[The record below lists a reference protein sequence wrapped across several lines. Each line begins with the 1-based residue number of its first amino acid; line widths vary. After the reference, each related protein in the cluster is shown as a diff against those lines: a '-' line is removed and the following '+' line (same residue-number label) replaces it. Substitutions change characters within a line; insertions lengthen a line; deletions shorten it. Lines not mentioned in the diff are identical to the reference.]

1 MAQPTAIGI
10 LTSGGDAQGMNAA
23 VRAVVRTALSRGVP
37 VYAFYEGYQG
47 MVEGGTQIRPLSW
60 DSVGG
65 IQQRGG
71 TIIGT
76 ARCAEFRERAGR
88 LRAAKNL
95 VERDIDRLVV
105 IGGDGSLSG
114 ADLFRHEWPGLLD
127 ELVQRGELAREQA
140 DRHPQ
145 LMIVGL
151 VGSIDN
157 DMVGTDPT
165 IGADSA
171 LHRIVEA
178 IDAIESTAASH
189 QRSFVVEVMGRRC
202 GYLAVVSALATGAS
216 AVLLPEHPPQ
226 HDNWEDELCALLHA
240 GRASGRRQSIVIV
253 AEGATDRHGQ
263 PISGAHIRQL
273 LEDRLGEDTRLT
285 VLGHVQRGGAPS
297 AFDRY
302 QGTVL
307 GYAAVEEL
315 LAASPASIPQLIG
328 VRGYHVTRAPL
339 VECVA
344 ETRQVAAD
352 LAERR
357 YPEAMARRGEIF
369 AAAVETYRTIMQAR
383 PSGASEGQRTL
394 RLAVLNAGDP
404 APGMNTAIRVA
415 VRLGLDRGHTIL
427 GVRGGFAGLGR
438 GDLLE
443 LNWQSVSGWG
453 RRGGA
458 ELGTSSSVSAGD
470 ELAPLLHQLAHW
482 QLDGLLVV
490 GGRSGYTTAVQ
501 LHSHIVA
508 SSGRSIPIVC
518 LPASIANDL
527 PGTGTS
533 IGADSAL
540 NTIVNILDL
549 VKQTAVATKQCY
561 VVEMAGGNCG
571 YLTLMSGLAAGAE
584 QVYLPEDGITLA
596 GLQADV
602 ARLKQGFAG
611 GKRLGLVLRN
621 ECADPIYTTG
631 FLHALFEK
639 EGGDLFDVQQV
650 VLGQLAQGGN
660 PSPLDR
666 ALATRLAAQ
675 GVARLVAEAEGGRQ
689 TCLCAGTSGGD
700 VTFHNLAD
708 LGAANEP
715 GRWALD
721 DQWWRDLR
729 PILDVMAQPGPPL
742 AERAV

>member
-1 MAQPTAIGI
+1 MAQPTGIGV

-23 VRAVVRTALSRGVP
+23 LRAVVRTALAHGVP
-37 VYAFYEGYQG
+37 AYAICEGYQG
-47 MVEGGTQIRPLSW
+47 MVDGGQQIRPLSW

-65 IQQRGG
+65 ILHRGG

-95 VERDIDRLVV
+95 VEHDIDRLVV

-114 ADLFRHEWPGLLD
+114 ADLFRHEWPGLLA
-127 ELVQRGELAREQA
+127 ELVQRGDLTREQA

-202 GYLAVVSALATGAS
+202 GYLALMSALATGAS

-226 HDNWEDELCALLHA
+226 RDDWEDELCALLHA
-240 GRASGRRQSIVIV
+240 GRASGRRQSIVVV

-273 LEDRLGEDTRLT
+273 LEERLGEDTRLT

-302 QGTVL
+302 QSTVL

-315 LAASPASIPQLIG
+315 LAASPASTPQMIG

-344 ETRQVAAD
+344 ATRQVAAE
-352 LAERR
+352 LADHR
-357 YPEAMARRGEIF
+357 YSEAMALRGEVF
-369 AAAVETYRTIMQAR
+369 AAAVETFKTIMQAR
-383 PSGASEGQRTL
+383 PSVGPAGQRRL

-404 APGMNTAIRVA
+404 APGMNTAVRAA
-415 VRLGLDRGHTIL
+415 VRLGLDRGHTML
-427 GVRGGFAGLGR
+427 GVRGGFEGLGS
-438 GDLLE
+438 GDLVE
-443 LNWQSVSGWG
+443 LDWQSVSGWG

-458 ELGTSSSVSAGD
+458 ELGTSSSVPAGD
-470 ELAPLLHQLAHW
+470 ELAALPRQLAAA
-482 QLDGLLVV
+482 QIDGLLVV
-490 GGRSGYTTAVQ
+490 GGRAGYAAAARLQ
-501 LHSHIVA
+501 GHIGA

-518 LPASIANDL
+518 LPASIANEL
-527 PGTGTS
+527 PGTNIS

-540 NTIVNILDL
+540 NTLVKVLDL
-549 VKQTAVATKQCY
+549 LKQTAVATRQCY
-561 VVEMAGGNCG
+561 VVETAGGDCG
-571 YLTLMSGLAAGAE
+571 YLTLMSGLAGGAV

-596 GLQADV
+596 GLQTDV
-602 ARLKQGFAG
+602 ARLREGSAAG
-611 GKRLGLVLRN
+611 RRLGLMLRN

-631 FLHALFEK
+631 FLRALFEK
-639 EGGDLFDVQQV
+639 EGGDLFEVQQV
-650 VLGQLAQGGN
+650 VLGQLAQGSP

-675 GVARLVAEAEGGRQ
+675 GIARLIAEAEAGRQ
-689 TCLCAGTSGGD
+689 VCLCAGNSGGD
-700 VTFHNLAD
+700 VTFHD
-708 LGAANEP
+708 LDGAAQADSWRP
-715 GRWALD
+715 D
-721 DQWWRDLR
+721 KDWWRALR
-729 PILDVMAQPGPPL
+729 PILDVMAQPAPL
-742 AERAV
+742 RAKERA